1 MRWGTLA
8 AAWYTV
14 HMLLEEL
21 FFEIGAIIVV
31 AAGLA
36 MIVSRLRLPLVI
48 AYIVTGILAG
58 PSVFALTQNPDTFEA
73 LSKIGVAFLL
83 FTVGLGLNWRRM
95 RDVGGIALATGV
107 GQVLATSVIGFVV
120 GRALGLETMTAL
132 YVAVAFSFSSTI
144 IIVKLLSDKDE
155 LDTLYGRI
163 SIGFL
168 LVQDF
173 IAMFMLLGL
182 GAIGS
187 GASVPEIVTQTVLK
201 IAVLIPVLWL
211 VSTFVVPRLVTFAAR
226 SQELLFVFSI
236 AWCFLVAGALVWLGF
251 GVEMGALIAG
261 ITLSGSVFE
270 REISARIRSL
280 RDFFLLLFFVVLGTH
295 LDVSSLGSLLVPTIA
310 FSLYVLVCNPILA
323 MLVMRA
329 LGYHPR
335 TGFLSGTTVAQ
346 ISEFSFIVITA
357 GIALGHLDASILTL
371 VTAVGLVTIAASS
384 LIIQHNSAI
393 YDLLRPLFRFL
404 EPGRTLV
411 REHKIAH
418 PKVKTYLFGMH
429 GIGKAALEALEEIR
443 QPFVVVDFDPT
454 VIRELSAVGVP
465 AIYGDVGD
473 DGFLSELGVERATF
487 IVSTIPDVSVSLEIL
502 GYLRS
507 AKFNGTVIVSA
518 RSDEEA
524 KKCYAAGATYVIIP
538 KALGGEKLRELL
550 EEKKTR
556 RQSWERLALASR
568 QN

>member
-1 MRWGTLA
+1 
-8 AAWYTV
+8 
-14 HMLLEEL
+14 MLLEEL

-48 AYIVTGILAG
+48 AYILTGILAG

-107 GQVLATSVIGFVV
+107 GQVLVTSVIGFVV
-120 GRALGLETMTAL
+120 GRAVGLEAMTAL

-163 SIGFL
+163 SVGFL

-187 GASVPEIVTQTVLK
+187 GASVSEIVTRTVVK
-201 IAVLIPVLWL
+201 IVVLIPVLWL
-211 VSTFVVPRLVTFAAR
+211 VSAYLVPRLVTFAAR

-270 REISARIRSL
+270 REINARIRSL
-280 RDFFLLLFFVVLGTH
+280 RDFFLLIFFVTLGTH
-295 LDVSSLGSLLVPTIA
+295 LNVASLGSLLVPIA
-310 FSLYVLVCNPILA
+310 VFSLYVLVGNPILA

-346 ISEFSFIVITA
+346 ISEFSFIVIAA
-357 GIALGHLDASILTL
+357 GIALGHLDASILAL

-384 LIIQHNSAI
+384 LIIQHNAAI
-393 YDLLRPLFRFL
+393 YDILRPLFRFL
-404 EPGRTLV
+404 EPGRSLA
-411 REHKIAH
+411 REHKPVH

-454 VIRELSAVGVP
+454 VIRELSEVGIQ

-473 DGFLSELGVERATF
+473 DGFLTELGIERANF
-487 IVSTIPDVSVSLEIL
+487 IISTIPDVSVSLEVL
-502 GYLRS
+502 GYLR
-507 AKFNGTVIVSA
+507 AANYAGTVIVSA
-518 RSDEEA
+518 RRHDEA
-524 KKCYAAGATYVIIP
+524 AKCYDAGATYVIIP
-538 KALGGEKLRELL
+538 TVLTGEKLRELL

-556 RQSWERLALASR
+556 RTSWERLALNVR
-568 QN
+568 RTGE

>member
-1 MRWGTLA
+1 MI
-8 AAWYTV
+8 
-14 HMLLEEL
+14 LEEL
-21 FFEIGAIIVV
+21 FFEIGAIMVV
-31 AAGLA
+31 AAALA
-36 MIVSRLRLPLVI
+36 MVVSRLRLPLVI

-58 PSVFALTQNPDTFEA
+58 PSVFALTQSPDTFEA

-107 GQVLATSVIGFVV
+107 GQVLVTSVVGFVI
-120 GRALGLETMTAL
+120 GRAIGLETMTSL

-173 IAMFMLLGL
+173 IAMFILLGL

-187 GASVPEIVTQTVLK
+187 GASAADIVSMTVMK
-201 IAVLIPVLWL
+201 IAVLVPVLWL
-211 VSTFVVPRLVTFAAR
+211 VSARIVPRLVSFAAR
-226 SQELLFVFSI
+226 SQELLFVFSV
-236 AWCFLVAGALVWLGF
+236 AWCFLVAGLLVWFGF

-261 ITLSGSVFE
+261 ITLSGTVFE
-270 REISARIRSL
+270 REINARIRSL
-280 RDFFLLLFFVVLGTH
+280 RDFFLLIFFVVLGTH
-295 LDVSSLGSLLVPTIA
+295 LNVVSLGALLVPTIV
-310 FSLYVLVCNPILA
+310 FSLYILFGNPIVA

-357 GIALGHLDASILTL
+357 GIALGHLDPSILTL

-384 LIIQHNSAI
+384 LIIQHNASI
-393 YDLLRPLFRFL
+393 YELLRPLFRFL
-404 EPGRTLV
+404 EPGRSLA
-411 REHKIAH
+411 REHKVIR
-418 PKVKTYLFGMH
+418 PNVKAYLFGMH
-429 GIGKAALEALEEIR
+429 DIGTAALEALERIR
-443 QPFVVVDFDPT
+443 LPFAVVDFDPT
-454 VIRELSAVGVP
+454 VIRDLSQVGVQ

-473 DGFLSELGVERATF
+473 DAFLTELGIERASF
-487 IVSTIPDVSVSLEIL
+487 IISTIPDVSVSLEVL
-502 GYLRS
+502 GYLR
-507 AKFNGTVIVSA
+507 AANYAGTVIVSA
-518 RSDEEA
+518 RRHDEA
-524 KKCYAAGATYVIIP
+524 AKCYDAGATYVIIP
-538 KALGGEKLRELL
+538 TVLTGEKLRELL

-556 RQSWERLALASR
+556 RTSWERLALNVR
-568 QN
+568 RTGE